1 MLNGKSAYTFTFDI
15 SQPYTQ
21 KGEPVNSPQC
31 ACETTDAA
39 LRSRK
44 CICLKVLPVALNGLM
59 QRKRDLAGCTMRS
72 SPHELMASF
81 QRIPPRGPKSERK
94 IITTDSRQVDGAHA
108 GACAG
113 GRENLQAGA
122 ARARASNCF
131 LIEPRDD
138 HFCDRL
144 SAAAPARSS
153 IVNRPS
159 LLERRLRISLART
172 SWPASPPTRKT
183 HCIVGALFPNVPPTG
198 TSQRNP

>member
-59 QRKRDLAGCTMRS
+59 QRKRELARCTMRS
-72 SPHELMASF
+72 SPHELMARF

-108 GACAG
+108 GARACG
-113 GRENLQAGA
+113 HENLQVGATRAGA
-122 ARARASNCF
+122 FNCL

-138 HFCDRL
+138 YSCGRL
-144 SAAAPARSS
+144 SAAARAIINLQPS
-153 IVNRPS
+153 IG
-159 LLERRLRISLART
+159 ART
-172 SWPASPPTRKT
+172 AIKNFVRTRLMADIARNAQNPL
-183 HCIVGALFPNVPPTG
+183 HC
-198 TSQRNP
+198 

>member
-1 MLNGKSAYTFTFDI
+1 MLNDKSAYTYTFDI
-15 SQPYTQ
+15 SQPYIQ

-31 ACETTDAA
+31 ACETADAA

-44 CICLKVLPVALNGLM
+44 CICLKVLPVAFNGLM
-59 QRKRDLAGCTMRS
+59 QRKRELARCTMRS
-72 SPHELMASF
+72 SPHELMARF
-81 QRIPPRGPKSERK
+81 QRIPPHGPKSERK

-108 GACAG
+108 GARAG

-122 ARARASNCF
+122 VRTRASNCF

-138 HFCDRL
+138 HSCGRL
-144 SAAAPARSS
+144 SAAALPRSS

-159 LLERRLRISLART
+159 SFERRLRISLARA
-172 SWPASPPTRKT
+172 SRPASSARRKT

-198 TSQRNP
+198 AIQRTP